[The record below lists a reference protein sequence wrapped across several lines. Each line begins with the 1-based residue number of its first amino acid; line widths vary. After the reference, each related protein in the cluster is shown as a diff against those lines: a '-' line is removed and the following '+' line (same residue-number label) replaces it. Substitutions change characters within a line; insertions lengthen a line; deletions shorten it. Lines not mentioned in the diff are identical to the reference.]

1 MIQRLLYFTLAFGL
15 VFALPAFAQ
24 DCGSKC
30 GSKTGETVV
39 EKKQGC
45 GGSCGDQCGDSCE
58 GACSVDPNSALSV
71 RVAQIEKAAAK
82 GCEKCGARVVALREM
97 FGADNEESVSGLIA
111 SYETSAKGGCE
122 ASCESIDKAEAY
134 LKANA
139 CKPAPL
145 SDRVAALAASSEKG
159 CAKSGEKLAAF
170 QKSCGSDCNM
180 TIIAKI
186 REIEASADKGCK
198 TSAYKL
204 AVLDAR
210 FAGQPDPKAPLSLR
224 VAMMTEYAGKG
235 CEVSSTTLKAI
246 EAEFSAEENK
256 NLVATLETLETK
268 AANGCKEC
276 VAKLVVVESK
286 MPVMKSAKSAKK
298 SCSDCKSGCSDCD
311 EECETGC
318 ESKKADCCGSCDSEK
333 SKADCGSGCDTEKP
347 KSGCGGC
354 PSEKKQNA

>member
-1 MIQRLLYFTLAFGL
+1 MTQRLLYFTLMIGVVL
-15 VFALPAFAQ
+15 ALPAFAQ

-30 GSKTGETVV
+30 GETVVV

-58 GACSVDPNSALSV
+58 GACKADPNAPLSM
-71 RVAQIEKAAAK
+71 RVARIEKASTK
-82 GCEKCGARVVALREM
+82 GCETCGARMVALREI
-97 FGADNEESVSGLIA
+97 FGADSDESVSELIA
-111 SYETSAKGGCE
+111 SYETSAKGGCA
-122 ASCESIDKAEAY
+122 ASCESLEKAEAH

-145 SDRVAALAASSEKG
+145 SDRVAAMVANSEKG
-159 CAKSGEKLAAF
+159 CAKSGETLAAF
-170 QKSCGSDCNM
+170 QKSCGTDCNQ

-186 REIEASADKGCK
+186 QEIEASAAKGCK

-210 FAGQPDPKAPLSLR
+210 FAGKPDPKAPLSLR

-235 CEVSSTTLKAI
+235 CEVSGKTLKAI
-246 EAEFSAEENK
+246 EAEFDAEQNK
-256 NLVATLETLETK
+256 NLVATIETLEVK
-268 AANGCKEC
+268 AAKGDDAC
-276 VAKLVVVESK
+276 VAKLAVLETK
-286 MPVMKSAKSAKK
+286 MPAAQTAKKAKS
-298 SCSDCKSGCSDCD
+298 CDGTDCPDRG
-311 EECETGC
+311 E
-318 ESKKADCCGSCDSEK
+318 
-333 SKADCGSGCDTEKP
+333 DCGSGCDSKKGSSDCGSGCDSEKP